1 MSYIQDKEG
10 EYEGASPKQNTEMW
24 HDWPDYLPST
34 ELDAVFDIIKEK
46 ELWPRN
52 GHAHQMMHGDL
63 RPANVVVNDG
73 KIVEEQT
80 DDPRM
85 GPDYK
90 FVYDLFLCDFPD
102 VVAKSEDG
110 EILHRREDVNGT
122 HRVSSHFFETEKA
135 PKINP
140 MLDLAR
146 FFAYMLIKIPFEPT
160 AKDAVGLAKEK
171 RNRRTQAR
179 NARQADFKDTVRR
192 QLDRALTWSEK
203 NLLKT
208 LLPCRRR
215 NRRHLERTSESD
227 DF

>member
-1 MSYIQDKEG
+1 MVTAKKGNKELAPSLETAIFLENDINHPVTVFLSNFSDNFPKLMTSLWVGDRNQEIHQLVEEFKIEDDLPAMSYIQDKEG

-90 FVYDLFLCDFPD
+90 FV
-102 VVAKSEDG
+102 
-110 EILHRREDVNGT
+110 
-122 HRVSSHFFETEKA
+122 
-135 PKINP
+135 
-140 MLDLAR
+140 
-146 FFAYMLIKIPFEPT
+146 
-160 AKDAVGLAKEK
+160 
-171 RNRRTQAR
+171 
-179 NARQADFKDTVRR
+179 
-192 QLDRALTWSEK
+192 
-203 NLLKT
+203 
-208 LLPCRRR
+208 
-215 NRRHLERTSESD
+215 
-227 DF
+227 

>member
-1 MSYIQDKEG
+1 MTSLWVGDRNQEIHQLVEEFKIEDDLPAMSYIQDKEG
-10 EYEGASPKQNTEMW
+10 EYEGALPKQNTEMW

-102 VVAKSEDG
+102 VVAKSGDG
-110 EILHRREDVNGT
+110 EILYRTEIVDGT
-122 HRVSSHFFETEKA
+122 DRVSSHFFETES
-135 PKINP
+135 P
-140 MLDLAR
+140 
-146 FFAYMLIKIPFEPT
+146 
-160 AKDAVGLAKEK
+160 
-171 RNRRTQAR
+171 
-179 NARQADFKDTVRR
+179 
-192 QLDRALTWSEK
+192 
-203 NLLKT
+203 
-208 LLPCRRR
+208 
-215 NRRHLERTSESD
+215 
-227 DF
+227 